1 MAKHRPRRA
10 QGIPLSLPPSVEA
23 LLDGESDALLR
34 ALALESPVSIRFN
47 PWKPFGPTGARVPW
61 CEQGRYLAERPVF
74 TLDPL
79 LHAGT
84 YYVQEASSMLLE
96 QALKVTGL
104 GDQAILAL
112 DMCAAPGGKSTHLV
126 SLLNSGSLLVCTEVV
141 PARRDTLSEN
151 LWKQGFSNTLIAGSE
166 PAAFGDLGERFDLV
180 LVDAPCSGE
189 GMFRKDAFARQQW
202 NEKLVAS
209 CARTQRDILRHA
221 WATVRPGGWLVY
233 STCTWERSE
242 NEEQVHDLIRQ
253 GAIYT
258 PIPMADEWG
267 IVETYACYRCYPHRV
282 KGEGLFISLLRKP
295 GTSAPHVWFPRPGRI
310 PTEVTGWLTP
320 SDMVD
325 VVEYSDLLF
334 ASPAPW
340 SVTIGAL
347 QSTLHLASPGVPIA
361 ERKGD
366 TWRPHPA
373 LALNRFLEQSAFPD
387 VALNLEQALSY
398 LRGETAL
405 SLGSNG
411 KDGTGVRLMRY
422 AGLPLGWMHA
432 AGDRWNNGWPKAW
445 RIRMR

>member
-1 MAKHRPRRA
+1 M
-10 QGIPLSLPPSVEA
+10 
-23 LLDGESDALLR
+23 
-34 ALALESPVSIRFN
+34 
-47 PWKPFGPTGARVPW
+47 PW
-61 CEQGRYLAERPVF
+61 CEQGRYLPERPVF

-104 GDQAILAL
+104 RDQAILAL
-112 DMCAAPGGKSTHLV
+112 DMCAAPGGKSTHLI
-126 SLLNSGSLLVCTEVV
+126 SLLNTGSLIVCNEVA

-151 LWKQGFSNTLIAGSE
+151 LWKQGFSNTVISGSE

-189 GMFRKDAFARQQW
+189 GMFRKDAFARKQW

-253 GAIYT
+253 GAMYT
-258 PIPMADEWG
+258 PIPIADEWG
-267 IVETYACYRCYPHRV
+267 VVETDGGYRCYPNRV
-282 KGEGLFISLLRKP
+282 KGEGFFISLLRKR
-295 GTSAPHVWFPRPGRI
+295 GTSDPHTWFPRPGRI
-310 PTEVTGWLTP
+310 PTEVIGWLTP
-320 SDMVD
+320 SEMVD
-325 VVEYSDLLF
+325 VIEDRDQLF

-340 SVTIGAL
+340 SATIGAL
-347 QSTLHLASPGVPIA
+347 QSSLHLASPGVPIA
-361 ERKGD
+361 ERKGG

-373 LALNRFLEQSAFPD
+373 LALNRSLDQGAFPD
-387 VALNLEQALSY
+387 AALNLEQALSY

-411 KDGTGVRLMRY
+411 KDGAGVRLMRY

-432 AGDRWNNGWPKAW
+432 AGDRWNNGWPKPW